1 MKITTHKFVWRNISI
16 ISNIGV
22 NNNYHICQDGN
33 WSITQSKKWKNI
45 HMKCDNYTVQRN
57 NCLLLKQVD
66 KLYLKKKMQ
75 DMWSLKKYIKQLI
88 TFDVYIAMEKEV
100 FVRIKVPYVK
110 NIISFR
116 NFMLFIFCILAIF
129 IYHCYV
135 VFSNVINHYLSE
147 SCLSEDVEYH
157 M

>member
-1 MKITTHKFVWRNISI
+1 MKITTHKFEWRNISI

-22 NNNYHICQDGN
+22 NNNYHICQDAN
-33 WSITQSKKWKNI
+33 WSITQSRKWKNI

-75 DMWSLKKYIKQLI
+75 DMWSLKKCNKQLI
-88 TFDVYIAMEKEV
+88 TFHVYIAMAKEV

-116 NFMLFIFCILAIF
+116 NFMLFILRILAIF
-129 IYHCYV
+129 IYHCY
-135 VFSNVINHYLSE
+135 VINHYLSE
-147 SCLSEDVEYH
+147 SCLSENLEYY